1 MKCDYRCEKTEMV
14 GQDCKTCPGASAASA
29 GYPLPV
35 DIGPVVRQLEDL
47 ARWFGNPKEQESRH
61 IVTRFGHP
69 NMLLRMIANELRTKN
84 EIRG

>member
-1 MKCDYRCEKTEMV
+1 MMDADNYCGGCGKDDAECE
-14 GQDCKTCPGASAASA
+14 CSAASA
-29 GYPLPV
+29 GYPHPV

-47 ARWFGNPKEQESRH
+47 ARWFDNPKEQESRH